1 MVDIIDGITVNISSY
16 TYDRKSCKALL
27 GNDEFKK
34 VSIYLFSKVVVDILI
49 IIIKRKLNLFRTVVC
64 I

>member
-34 VSIYLFSKVVVDILI
+34 VSIYLFVFESCGGYF
-49 IIIKRKLNLFRTVVC
+49 NYNY
-64 I
+64 